1 MANRLAYLGSVFLP
15 FSMLMI
21 TLNVTGVEHKKRLS
35 IWLLALAGA
44 VFLIAASQGYFDIYY
59 KEVSLTVV
67 NGASTLKK
75 VYGPWHFIYAVY
87 LVGYFVSLVCVVIW
101 ASVKNKMDTSAQ
113 AAVLAIAV
121 FVNLGVWF
129 VEQLVKFSFEYL
141 AISYIISELFL
152 LGLHPVVDQ
161 NRRLKELL
169 ASLEKTHEAKSA
181 FRHETKKQSSVPSFE
196 NDAERCEYYIAGMSD
211 LTVTECS
218 IFEAYLER
226 KTTKEVM
233 EELDI
238 KENTLKYHNK
248 NIYQKLG
255 VRSRN
260 ELLEVWRLIQKADMM
275 K

>member
-1 MANRLAYLGSVFLP
+1 
-15 FSMLMI
+15 
-21 TLNVTGVEHKKRLS
+21 
-35 IWLLALAGA
+35 
-44 VFLIAASQGYFDIYY
+44 
-59 KEVSLTVV
+59 
-67 NGASTLKK
+67 
-75 VYGPWHFIYAVY
+75 
-87 LVGYFVSLVCVVIW
+87 
-101 ASVKNKMDTSAQ
+101 
-113 AAVLAIAV
+113 
-121 FVNLGVWF
+121 
-129 VEQLVKFSFEYL
+129 
-141 AISYIISELFL
+141 
-152 LGLHPVVDQ
+152 
-161 NRRLKELL
+161 
-169 ASLEKTHEAKSA
+169 
-181 FRHETKKQSSVPSFE
+181 
-196 NDAERCEYYIAGMSD
+196 MSD